1 MFWAELHSNV
11 KQPPRGKRIRRFPLG
26 LGYIF
31 RGSGLNLTGKIIP
44 FCGRKLSSPSPRQ
57 GLEEA
62 RVAPPEPG
70 GRVLGGSSLRSE
82 LGALG
87 GGPCACQVQR
97 LGARL
102 PQCRCAAAG
111 PAVPERLRSRC
122 LRRPRP
128 KYGPDSAASSRLGR
142 AAALINLKYSVE
154 EEQRAGTVIANVA
167 KDAREA
173 GFALDPR
180 QASAFRVVS
189 NSAPHL
195 VDINP
200 SSGLLVTKQ
209 KIDRDLLC
217 RQSPKCIISLE
228 VMSSSMEICVIK
240 VEIKDL
246 NDNAPSFPAAQ
257 IELEISEAAS
267 PGTRIP
273 LDSAYDPDSGSFGV
287 QTYELTPN
295 ELFGLEI
302 KTRGDGS
309 RFAEL
314 VVEKSLDR
322 ETQSHYNFRI
332 TALDGGD
339 PPHLG
344 TVGLSIKV
352 TDSNDNNPVFGEST
366 YSVSVPEN
374 SPPNTPVIRLN
385 ASDPDEGTNGQV
397 VYSFYGYVNDHT
409 RELFQIDPHSGL
421 VTVTGALDYEEG
433 HVYELDVQ
441 AKDLGPNSIPA
452 HCKVTVSVLD
462 TNDNP
467 PIINLLSVN
476 SELVEV
482 SESAPPG
489 YVIALVRV
497 SDRDSG
503 LNGRVQCR
511 LLGNV
516 PFRLQEYESFSTILV
531 DGRLDRE
538 QHDQYNLTIQA
549 RDSGVPMLQSA
560 KSFTVRITD
569 ENDNHPHFSKP
580 YYQVIVQENNTPGAY
595 LLSVSARD
603 PDLGLNGSVSYQIV
617 PSQVRDMPV
626 FTYVSINPNSGD
638 IYALRSF
645 NHEQTKAFEFKVLAK
660 DGGLPSLQSNAT
672 VRVIILDVN
681 DNTPVITAP
690 PLINGT
696 AEVYIPRN
704 SGIGYLVTVVKADDY
719 DEGENGRVTYDMT
732 EGDRGFFEIDHVNGE
747 VRTTRTF
754 NENSKA
760 SYELIVVAHDHG
772 KTSLSASAL
781 VLIYLSPALDAQESM
796 GSVNLS
802 LIFIIALGSIAGILF
817 VTMIFVAI
825 KCKRDN
831 KEIRTYNCSN
841 CLTITCLLGCF
852 IKGQNSKCLHCISVS
867 PISEE
872 QDKKAE
878 EKVSL
883 RGKRIAEYSYGHQKK
898 SSKKKKI
905 SKNDIRLVPR
915 DVEETDKMNVVSC
928 SSLTSSLNYFDYHQ
942 QTLPLGCRR
951 SESTFLNVE
960 NQNTRNTTA
969 NHIYHHSFN
978 SQGPQQPDLIINGV
992 PLPETENYSF
1002 DSNYVNSRA
1011 HLIKSSTFKDLEGN
1025 SLKDSGHEESD
1036 QTDSEHDVQRSLYC
1050 DTAVNDVLNTSVT
1063 SMGSQM
1069 PDHDQNEGFHCRE
1082 ECRILGHS
1090 DRCWMPRNP
1099 MPTRS
1104 KSPEHVRNI
1113 IALSIEATA
1122 ADVEAYDDC
1131 GPTKRTF
1138 ATFGKDVSNHPTE
1151 ERPILKGKRTVDVT
1165 ICSPKVNSA
1174 IREAGNGC
1182 EAISPVTSPLHL
1194 KSPLPTKPSMSY
1206 TVALAPPAHDLE
1218 YHANNGASRPSEAE
1232 PRGADSEKVM
1242 HEVNPILKE
1251 GRDKESPGVK
1261 RLKDIIL

>member
-1 MFWAELHSNV
+1 MESLLL
-11 KQPPRGKRIRRFPLG
+11 P
-26 LGYIF
+26 
-31 RGSGLNLTGKIIP
+31 
-44 FCGRKLSSPSPRQ
+44 
-57 GLEEA
+57 
-62 RVAPPEPG
+62 
-70 GRVLGGSSLRSE
+70 VLL
-82 LGALG
+82 LL
-87 GGPCACQVQR
+87 
-97 LGARL
+97 
-102 PQCRCAAAG
+102 
-111 PAVPERLRSRC
+111 AVLWTQ
-122 LRRPRP
+122 
-128 KYGPDSAASSRLGR
+128 

-295 ELFGLEI
+295 ELFGLDI

-322 ETQSHYNFRI
+322 ETQSHYSFRI

-339 PPHLG
+339 PPRLG

-366 YSVSVPEN
+366 YAVSVPEN

-397 VYSFYGYVNDHT
+397 VYSFYGYVNDRT

-421 VTVTGALDYEEG
+421 ITVTGALDYEEG

-467 PIINLLSVN
+467 PVINLLSVN

-549 RDSGVPMLQSA
+549 RDGGVPMLQSA

-732 EGDRGFFEIDHVNGE
+732 EGDRGFFEIDQVNGE

-754 NENSKA
+754 GESSKA

-781 VLIYLSPALDAQESM
+781 ILIYLSPALDAQESM

-960 NQNTRNTTA
+960 NQNTRNTSA

-1011 HLIKSSTFKDLEGN
+1011 HLIKSSSTFKDLEGN

-1138 ATFGKDVSNHPTE
+1138 ATFGKDVSDRPAE
-1151 ERPILKGKRTVDVT
+1151 ERPTLKGKRTVDVT

-1182 EAISPVTSPLHL
+1182 EAIRPVTSPLHL
-1194 KSPLPTKPSMSY
+1194 KSPLPTKPSVAY
-1206 TVALAPPAHDLE
+1206 TVALAPPTRDLE
-1218 YHANNGASRPSEAE
+1218 QYVNNVSNPSRPSEAE
-1232 PRGADSEKVM
+1232 PRGADSEKVV

-1261 RLKDIIL
+1261 RLKDIVL

>member
-1 MFWAELHSNV
+1 MESLLL
-11 KQPPRGKRIRRFPLG
+11 P
-26 LGYIF
+26 
-31 RGSGLNLTGKIIP
+31 
-44 FCGRKLSSPSPRQ
+44 
-57 GLEEA
+57 
-62 RVAPPEPG
+62 
-70 GRVLGGSSLRSE
+70 VLL
-82 LGALG
+82 LL
-87 GGPCACQVQR
+87 
-97 LGARL
+97 
-102 PQCRCAAAG
+102 
-111 PAVPERLRSRC
+111 AVLWTQ
-122 LRRPRP
+122 
-128 KYGPDSAASSRLGR
+128 

-322 ETQSHYNFRI
+322 ETQSHYSFRI

-397 VYSFYGYVNDHT
+397 VYSFYGYVNDRT

-732 EGDRGFFEIDHVNGE
+732 EGDRGFFEIDQVNGE

-1138 ATFGKDVSNHPTE
+1138 ATFGKDVSNHPAE

-1206 TVALAPPAHDLE
+1206 MVALAPPAHDLE

-1261 RLKDIIL
+1261 RLKDIVL